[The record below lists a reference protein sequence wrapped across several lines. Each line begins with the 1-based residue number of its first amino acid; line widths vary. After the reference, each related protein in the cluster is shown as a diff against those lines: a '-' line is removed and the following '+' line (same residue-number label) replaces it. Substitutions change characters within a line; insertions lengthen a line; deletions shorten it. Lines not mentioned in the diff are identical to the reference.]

1 MPKKG
6 VSQKMTKKKDRKT
19 FFKAVKTEV
28 AKEIE
33 QAGQVETEE
42 TKQKQE
48 MEQTVWS
55 VRVGSQTLFKVYLDG
70 RTRLDNMSAEENK
83 KVGEALSEAIST
95 VAKILE
101 GRTTQH
107 VVRKNKEIT
116 TVEHPDVERSEF

>member
-1 MPKKG
+1 
-6 VSQKMTKKKDRKT
+6 MTKKKDKKN
-19 FFKAVKTEV
+19 FFKDKKTEV
-28 AKEIE
+28 AKDLGPARE
-33 QAGQVETEE
+33 VETEE

-83 KVGEALSEAIST
+83 KVGGVLSEAIGT

-101 GRTTQH
+101 GRTTKH
-107 VVRKNKEIT
+107 PVIKKEKIT
-116 TVEHPDVERSEF
+116 EDQTSYV

>member
-6 VSQKMTKKKDRKT
+6 VSQKMTKKKDRKN
-19 FFKAVKTEV
+19 FFKAVKTEA

-33 QAGQVETEE
+33 QAGEVETKE

-48 MEQTVWS
+48 MEQTIWS
-55 VRVGSQTLFKVYLDG
+55 VRVGSQTLYKVYLDG
-70 RTRLDNMSAEENK
+70 RTRLDNMSVEENK
-83 KVGEALSEAIST
+83 KVGEVLSEAIST

-107 VVRKNKEIT
+107 PVIKKEKIT
-116 TVEHPDVERSEF
+116 EDQTSYV

>member
-1 MPKKG
+1 
-6 VSQKMTKKKDRKT
+6 MTKKKDRKT

-48 MEQTVWS
+48 MERTIWS
-55 VRVGSQTLFKVYLDG
+55 VRVGSQTLYKVYLDG

-83 KVGEALSEAIST
+83 KVGGVLSEAIGT

-101 GRTTQH
+101 GRTTKH
-107 VVRKNKEIT
+107 PVIKKEKII
-116 TVEHPDVERSEF
+116 ELKSANLD